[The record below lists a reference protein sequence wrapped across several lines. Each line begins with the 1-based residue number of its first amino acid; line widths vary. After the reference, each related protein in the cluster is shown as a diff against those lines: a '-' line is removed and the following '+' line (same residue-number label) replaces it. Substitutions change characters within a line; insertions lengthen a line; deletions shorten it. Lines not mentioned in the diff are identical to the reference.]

1 MYRLSNAFTIAFACA
16 LSSCAALDK
25 PKRFLDKLDGADDI
39 NIKFEALS
47 EAIGLGQTPTGT
59 TPTTTCPVVCDDDT
73 TDMGPIKTALTKLTR
88 GVSKISALKQ
98 PLLKA
103 RQAQLKK
110 PVSVETTVTTL
121 TTAESHFAAIAKN
134 AQEMKTATKFTE
146 GPTIAVDMF
155 AILQDVSAIGAGLM
169 SNMTSAVRASETKTV
184 GLVSS
189 VILSVL
195 ALIQGVFLSIINIFI
210 SFLNAIAGQT
220 ASFTTNT
227 TETTKLVDFLSS
239 GSVFADVLSVLSTE
253 KNAPALSAALT
264 RARTPMAGLGGR
276 LSSFLAR
283 AASSPNQVIV
293 QSSRASVQG
302 NTIDQIL
309 SLITGIIT
317 SILNLIVS
325 IITSILNLIVG
336 IIRAV
341 ISLIVGI
348 IRAILDLI
356 VSIINAIL
364 GLLSTRAG
372 SKSGQKV
379 LAKGEV
385 DKDSPTLDVFFL
397 LAFQSLLCIVGPNC
411 LGSKQAKC
419 QKEALTCQNNALS
432 AAIPSV

>member
-1 MYRLSNAFTIAFACA
+1 MRLSYPFIIAAGA

-25 PKRFLDKLDGADDI
+25 PKRFLDKLDGADI
-39 NIKFEALS
+39 QIKFEALS
-47 EAIGLGQTPTGT
+47 EAIGLGQASTVP
-59 TPTTTCPVVCDDDT
+59 TTCPVCDDDD

-121 TTAESHFAAIAKN
+121 STAESHFAAIAQS

-169 SNMTSAVRASETKTV
+169 SNMTNAVSASETKTV
-184 GLVSS
+184 GLVAN
-189 VILSVL
+189 VIMSVL

-210 SFLNAIAGQT
+210 SFLNAITGQT
-220 ASFTTNT
+220 ATFTTNT
-227 TETTKLVDFLSS
+227 TETTKLVDSLSS
-239 GSVFADVLSVLSTE
+239 GSVFDDVLNALATE
-253 KNAPALSAALT
+253 KSAPALLDALN
-264 RARTPMAGLGGR
+264 RARKPMAGLGSN
-276 LSSFLAR
+276 LSTFLAR
-283 AASSPNQVIV
+283 AFFPSQVENC
-293 QSSRASVQG
+293 RASVQG

-309 SLITGIIT
+309 SLIVGIIT

-325 IITSILNLIVG
+325 IITTILNLIVG

-364 GLLSTRAG
+364 GLLGTRAG

-379 LAKGEV
+379 LAKDV
-385 DKDSPTLDVFFL
+385 TDKDSPTLDVFFL
-397 LAFQSLLCIVGPNC
+397 LAFQSLLCVVGPNC

-432 AAIPSV
+432 TAIPSV